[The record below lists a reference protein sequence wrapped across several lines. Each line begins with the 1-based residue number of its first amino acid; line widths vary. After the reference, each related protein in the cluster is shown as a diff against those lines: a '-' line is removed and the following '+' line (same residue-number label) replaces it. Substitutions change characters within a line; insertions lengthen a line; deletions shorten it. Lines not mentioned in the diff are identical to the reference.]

1 MKIKIHWGTAMVIA
15 MIAFMVFILQFV
27 YRTLAV
33 DKYNHQMVS
42 EDYYKDEL
50 YYQKELDKLNNASRL
65 PQNVIVEK
73 VDGGLL
79 IQFPADMEA
88 SKISGTASFQR
99 PSDQKLDFTKDIV
112 LTNKNMLVQNERLI
126 RGKWNIRVDWK
137 YEGVEYLLK
146 ESVFY

>member
-65 PQNVIVEK
+65 PQNVILEK
-73 VDGGLL
+73 VNGGLL
-79 IQFPADMEA
+79 IEFPTDMEP

-99 PSDQKLDFTKDIV
+99 PSDQRLDFNKDIV
-112 LTNKNMLVQNERLI
+112 LTDKNMLVQNERLI
-126 RGKWNIRVDWK
+126 KGKWNIRVDWK
-137 YEGVEYLLK
+137 YDGVEYLLK